1 MSSEFGKKVKVSVF
15 GQSHSAGIGAVI
27 DGLPAGIKIDMDRL
41 EAFMSLRAPGK
52 NKLSTA
58 RKEADLPEVL
68 SGILDG
74 VTTGAPIC
82 AVIRNTDTRSKDY
95 QNIIDIPRPGHSDF
109 SAYMRYGGNNDVRG
123 GGHFSGRLTAPL
135 CFAGGICLQ
144 ILESRGIYVGAHILS
159 VGEIED
165 ERFDS
170 VHPDREA
177 LTGPMWKEFPVIDDE
192 AGQRMQ
198 EAILAAAAD
207 GDSIGGTIEC
217 VIAGV
222 EPGYGE
228 HMADGVENRIAAAI
242 FGIPAVKGIE
252 FGSGFAGSR
261 LRGSQNND
269 PFCLEDGK
277 IRTVTNNH
285 GGILGGITSGMP
297 IRFAVAVKPTPS
309 ISKPQQS
316 VSLSRMEPAELVI
329 KGRHDPCIVHRA
341 VPVVAAVAAMTILDV
356 TDEDT
361 QNERRR

>member
-1 MSSEFGKKVKVSVF
+1 MSSEFGKNVKVSVF

-27 DGLPAGIKIDMDRL
+27 NGIPAGIKIDMDKVA
-41 EAFMSLRAPGK
+41 AFMALRAPGK

-82 AVIRNTDTRSKDY
+82 AIIRNNDTRSKDY
-95 QNIIDIPRPGHSDF
+95 ANIIDIPRPGHSDF

-135 CFAGGICLQ
+135 CFAGAICLQ
-144 ILESRGIYVGAHILS
+144 ILESKGIYVGAHIQS
-159 VGEIED
+159 VGEVED
-165 ERFDS
+165 QRFDDIRPT
-170 VHPDREA
+170 VEG
-177 LTGPMWKEFPVIDDE
+177 LTGPMWKAFPVIDDE
-192 AGQRMQ
+192 AGAKMQ
-198 EAILAAAAD
+198 EEILAAAAD
-207 GDSIGGTIEC
+207 LDSIGGTIEC

-222 EPGYGE
+222 EPGFGE
-228 HMADGVENRIAAAI
+228 HMADGVENRMAAAI

-269 PFCLEDGK
+269 PFCIEDGK
-277 IRTVTNNH
+277 IRTTTNNH

-297 IRFAVAVKPTPS
+297 IRFAVAMKPTPS

-316 VSLSRMEPAELVI
+316 VSLSRMEPAVLEV

-341 VPVVAAVAAMTILDV
+341 VPVVAAVAAMTMLDIMI
-356 TDEDT
+356 
-361 QNERRR
+361 

>member
-1 MSSEFGKKVKVSVF
+1 MSSEFGKNVKVSVF

-27 DGLPAGIKIDMDRL
+27 NGIPAGIKIDMDQVA
-41 EAFMSLRAPGK
+41 AFMALRAPGK
-52 NKLSTA
+52 NKLSTT
-58 RKEADLPEVL
+58 RKEADLPEVM

-95 QNIIDIPRPGHSDF
+95 ANIIDIPRPGHSDF

-135 CFAGGICLQ
+135 CFAGAICMQ
-144 ILESRGIYVGAHILS
+144 ILESKGIYVGAHIQS

-165 ERFDS
+165 QRFDDI
-170 VHPDREA
+170 HPTVEG
-177 LTGPMWKEFPVIDDE
+177 LTGPMWKSFPVIDDE
-192 AGQRMQ
+192 AGAKMQ
-198 EAILAAAAD
+198 EAILAASAD
-207 GDSIGGTIEC
+207 LDSIGGTIEC

-222 EPGYGE
+222 EPGFGE
-228 HMADGVENRIAAAI
+228 HMADGVENRMAAAI

-269 PFCLEDGK
+269 PFCIEDEK
-277 IRTVTNNH
+277 IRTITNNH

-297 IRFAVAVKPTPS
+297 IRFAVALKPTPS
-309 ISKPQQS
+309 ISRPQQS
-316 VSLSRMEPAELVI
+316 VSLSRMEPAVLEI

-341 VPVVAAVAAMTILDV
+341 VPVVAAVAAMTMLDIMYDDV
-356 TDEDT
+356 KLL
-361 QNERRR
+361 